1 MQFLK
6 DLVLCFVIIGIG
18 FVAPFGVCE
27 KLLEFSVEASLVV
40 AWVTCSSLT
49 AWLMS
54 GDNDYED
61 DSDYEDGDDEN

>member
-40 AWVTCSSLT
+40 AWVACSLLT
-49 AWLMS
+49 AGLMGGDNNYE

-61 DSDYEDGDDEN
+61 DDDEN